1 MSSLLLQIPDVCWTR
16 ALLDGSVKVDGFPV
30 ELEPAVFDAR
40 TSRRLR
46 GEVEEQY
53 AGTEQVIPDFLVRL
67 SKGLEQTL
75 VALPVFVTRGM
86 IHRKLVMRAGLT
98 PADLRGRR
106 VGMGRVLGATSV
118 FLRGLLADDFGV
130 ERKDVRWVA
139 AEPIESDGA
148 MGGEWSYLSERG
160 RFKSSELLPRL
171 GSGDLDAVIYPGGA
185 GGHWYNWV
193 AAAGAGKSPDP
204 YGDLEAMVANSSDLC
219 FPIGDAPAHVSWF
232 KRTEIYPLYHFLGLR
247 REIAEANRGLCEAV
261 VDAFDRAAREATR
274 YMSPDEKDSC
284 ERELELLGV
293 DPNQCRATPLHVRT
307 IETCLDYLSADG
319 LLPRRPSMAEVFPF
333 N

>member
-30 ELEPAVFDAR
+30 EWEPAVFDAR

-46 GEVEEQY
+46 GDVEERY
-53 AGTEQVIPDFLVRL
+53 AGAEQVIPDFLVRL

-86 IHRKLVMRAGLT
+86 IQRKLVMRRGLA
-98 PADLRGRR
+98 PADLGGRR

-118 FLRGLLADDFGV
+118 FVRGLLADDFGV
-130 ERKDVRWVA
+130 ERKDVQWVA
-139 AEPIESDGA
+139 AEPVESDGA

-160 RFKSSELLPRL
+160 GFKSSELLPRL

-185 GGHWYNWV
+185 GGHWFNWV
-193 AAAGAGKSPDP
+193 AAADAGKSPDP
-204 YGDLEAMVANSSDLC
+204 YGDLEAMVAGSADLC

-232 KRTEIYPLYHFLGLR
+232 KRTEIYPLYHFLALR
-247 REIAEANRGLCEAV
+247 REVAEANRGLGEAV
-261 VDAFDRAAREATR
+261 VDAFDRAAVAATR
-274 YMSPDEKDSC
+274 YMSADEQGSC
-284 ERELELLGV
+284 EREIELLGA
-293 DPNQCRATPLHVRT
+293 DPNRCHATPLHVRT
-307 IETCLDYLSADG
+307 VETCMGYLAADG
-319 LLPRRPSMAEVFPF
+319 LLPRRPSMADIFPF

>member
-30 ELEPAVFDAR
+30 ELEASVFDSR

-46 GEVEEQY
+46 GEVEERY

-86 IHRKLVMRAGLT
+86 IHRKLVTRRGLT
-98 PADLRGRR
+98 PTDLRGRR

-118 FLRGLLADDFGV
+118 FLRGLLADDCGI
-130 ERKDVRWVA
+130 ERKDVQWVA
-139 AEPIESDGA
+139 AEPLESDGA
-148 MGGEWSYLSERG
+148 MGGEWGYLSERG
-160 RFKSSELLPRL
+160 RFKSSELLARL
-171 GSGDLDAVIYPGGA
+171 GSGELDAVIYPGGA

-204 YGDLEAMVANSSDLC
+204 YGDLEAMVVNSSDLY
-219 FPIGDAPAHVSWF
+219 FPIGDASAHVSWF
-232 KRTEIYPLYHFLGLR
+232 KRTEIYPLYHCLALR
-247 REIAEANRGLCEAV
+247 REIAEENRGLSEAV
-261 VDAFDRAAREATR
+261 VDAFDRAALAATR
-274 YMSPDEKDSC
+274 YMSPGEKSSY
-284 ERELELLGV
+284 ERELELLGA
-293 DPNQCRATPLHVRT
+293 DPNRCQATPLHIRT
-307 IETCLDYLSADG
+307 IEACMDYLSADG
-319 LLPRRPSMAEVFPF
+319 LLPRRPSMADVFPLH
-333 N
+333 